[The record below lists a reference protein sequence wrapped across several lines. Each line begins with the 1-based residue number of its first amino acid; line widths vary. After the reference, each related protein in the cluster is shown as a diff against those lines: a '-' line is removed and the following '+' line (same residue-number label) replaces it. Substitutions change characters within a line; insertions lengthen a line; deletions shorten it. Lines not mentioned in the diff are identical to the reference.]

1 MAHAATPRTD
11 QIGLAPPTPAKQSA
25 SPRLTLLAL
34 SIAGLVASLQQT
46 LVLPLLPRLMKEF
59 NASVAEVTWVFTATL
74 LAGAVATPLLSR
86 FGDMYGKK
94 QMILLAMGALVVG
107 SVIAALSGSLAV
119 LIVGRAIQ
127 GISAALI
134 PLAIGTI
141 RDTFPRHRVMG
152 AIGIVSATLGVGG
165 TIGMLTTGL
174 IARQTDS
181 YRPVFWVAT
190 AAGALGLLL
199 VAFFAPEAPTRA
211 GGRPDIVGAL
221 VLAGWLVCLLLAI
234 SDGDSWGWS
243 SQRTVGLFIAAAVLC
258 ALWVI
263 IELHVRD
270 PLVRMTLLVGPRSLT
285 ANLASILLGFAMF
298 GGFTLISNFVQAP
311 KAQIGY
317 GMSGSVLDVGLYLLP
332 STAAMLIFSMLAGQ
346 FERRLSP
353 AYILGIGAAFV
364 AASFV
369 WVAVAHSHGYD
380 LLIFSALM
388 GSGIG
393 ISYAA
398 LGTLAVQH
406 VPLSQSGIA
415 SGINTLVRT
424 VGGSIAGAATASLLA
439 SNTIRGT
446 KVPSEHGY
454 VLSFVIVAV
463 VAGAAAV
470 VALVHAL
477 LYRRAPAGGRTLA
490 ELPTAV
496 DAELAAVAGEYGDL
510 PAQREVSQQLVP
522 TTSTQLASPNGHAG
536 GRHHHGHHVGSD
548 AATVG
553 PLPVN
558 DGPAI
563 SGRVEGPHR
572 RAVGSAVLT
581 VTDLA
586 GRQIARGASDA
597 DGAYRLVLPARGMY
611 LLICSADGH
620 QPVATLVAV
629 DAGEVRCDL
638 TLPGAV
644 TVEGRVRGNSGE
656 PLADAT
662 VTLTDVRGQVIG
674 AAATG
679 SDGGYALSDLQPGD
693 YTLTATAGDTL
704 PVAQALTVD
713 RPGTHRFDVVLPS
726 SVTIAGTVRAATL
739 RQPLLDAMVTLVD
752 PDGHL
757 ARTTVTGDDGRYEF
771 TSLLPGTYTLTAS
784 GYAPVAVQVDLFGDR
799 TDQDL
804 VLDTA
809 AIQHL
814 PASGRDGE
822 RG

>member
-1 MAHAATPRTD
+1 M
-11 QIGLAPPTPAKQSA
+11 KQSG
-25 SPRLTLLAL
+25 SSGLTLLAL

-46 LVLPLLPRLMKEF
+46 LVLPLLPRLMREF
-59 NASVAEVTWVFTATL
+59 NASVSSVTWVFTATL

-94 QMILLAMGALVVG
+94 QMIILAMGALVAG
-107 SVIAALSGSLAV
+107 SVIAALSNSLGV
-119 LIVGRAIQ
+119 LIVGRAVQ

-141 RDTFPRHRVMG
+141 RDTFPRQRVMS

-199 VAFFAPEAPTRA
+199 VAFFAREAPTLA
-211 GGRPDIVGAL
+211 GGRPDILGAL

-234 SDGDSWGWS
+234 SDGGSWGWS

-263 IELHVRD
+263 IELRVRD
-270 PLVRMTLLVGPRSLT
+270 PLVRMNLLVGPRSLT

-311 KAQIGY
+311 KAQVGY
-317 GMSGSVLDVGLYLLP
+317 GLSGSVLDVGLYLLP
-332 STAAMLIFSMLAGQ
+332 STAAMLLFSMLAGQ
-346 FERRLSP
+346 FERRLSA

-364 AASFV
+364 AAAFV

-380 LLIFSALM
+380 LLIYSALM
-388 GSGIG
+388 GTGIG
-393 ISYAA
+393 IAFAS

-439 SNTIRGT
+439 SNTIQGT

-454 VLSFVIVAV
+454 VLSFVIVAIA
-463 VAGAAAV
+463 AGAATII
-470 VALVHAL
+470 ALVHAR
-477 LYRRAPAGGRTLA
+477 LYRRSPAGELA
-490 ELPTAV
+490 ETELATPV
-496 DAELAAVAGEYGDL
+496 DADLAAVSGEYGDL
-510 PAQREVSQQLVP
+510 PVQDEVTRKLVP
-522 TTSTQLASPNGHAG
+522 PTATQFASPNGRAG
-536 GRHHHGHHVGSD
+536 GQHHHVGSG

-553 PLPVN
+553 MSQIT
-558 DGPAI
+558 DGPAV
-563 SGRVEGPHR
+563 SGRVEGSHR
-572 RAVGSAVLT
+572 RAVGGAVLT

-586 GRQIARGASDA
+586 GRQIAQGISDA
-597 DGAYRLVLPARGMY
+597 GGTYRLVLPAWGRY
-611 LLICSADGH
+611 VLICSADGH
-620 QPVATLVAV
+620 QPVASLVAV
-629 DAGEVRCDL
+629 DAGDVRCDL
-638 TLPGAV
+638 TLLGAA
-644 TVEGRVRGNSGE
+644 TIGGRVRVSSGE
-656 PLADAT
+656 PLAAAT

-679 SDGGYALSDLQPGD
+679 SDGGYALPDLQPGD
-693 YTLTATAGDTL
+693 YTLTATARHTL
-704 PVAQALTVD
+704 PVAQAVTVD
-713 RPGTHRFDVVLPS
+713 LGRHLFDVVLPL
-726 SVTIAGTVRAATL
+726 SVTVSGTVRVASL
-739 RQPLLDAMVTLVD
+739 RQPVLDATVTLVD
-752 PDGHL
+752 ADGHL
-757 ARTTVTGDDGRYEF
+757 AGTTVTGDDGRYEF
-771 TSLLPGTYTLTAS
+771 TGLLPGTYTLTAR
-784 GYAPVAVQVDLFGDR
+784 GFAPIAVQVDLFGDR
-799 TDQDL
+799 TDEDV

-809 AIQHL
+809 AIQYL